1 MLTAHCSAITV
12 PLIEAAD
19 VHMESGGADRPA
31 HFFQLSEVKSMKIL
45 VGYIPTPE
53 GITALDYAIAEA
65 STMTRT

>member
-31 HFFQLSEVKSMKIL
+31 HFSNYL
-45 VGYIPTPE
+45 
-53 GITALDYAIAEA
+53 
-65 STMTRT
+65 R